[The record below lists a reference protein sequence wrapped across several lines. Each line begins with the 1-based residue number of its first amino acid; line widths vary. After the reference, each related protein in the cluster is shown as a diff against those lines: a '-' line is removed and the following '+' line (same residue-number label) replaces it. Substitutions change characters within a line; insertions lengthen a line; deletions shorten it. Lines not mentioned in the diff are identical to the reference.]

1 MPHPAITAETYP
13 HKPAIIMGGSGEM
26 VTYAELDE
34 RSSQAAQLFRSL
46 GLKKGDHIGMMLLN
60 CRQFLEI
67 CWGAQRAGL
76 IFTPISTHLKRDE
89 TAYILENCGAKLFI
103 ASHGLAGVAEEVLT
117 ATDDTIRHFYMV
129 DGIIDGFESW
139 DDSAGLQPAERI
151 ADEAN
156 GVPMLYSSGTTGKPK
171 GVFLPPAGDDVNTP
185 HPLAASLGAAFGFS
199 EETVYLSPAP
209 LYHTA
214 PLHYNM
220 MTLYQGGTTVV
231 MEKFDPEAALALI
244 EEHRATHSQWVPIMF
259 VRMLKLPEE
268 VRNKYDLSSMQFAIH
283 AAAPCPIEVKE
294 KMIEWW
300 GEVIVEYYAASEGI
314 GITIIDS
321 ANWLTHKGSVG
332 PSLSGK
338 IHILDDDGKE
348 LPPGEIG
355 TVYFSG
361 EQAQFKYHNE
371 PDKTAEAFN
380 EHGWAT
386 TGDVGYLDRDGF
398 LYLTDRKHFM
408 IISGGVNIYPQE
420 IENLLITH
428 DKVADVAVFG
438 IPNEEFGEEVKA
450 VVQPMNWVDATDEVA
465 IEIMEWL
472 RERISHIKLP
482 RSLDFHRE
490 LPRMDNGKL
499 YKRHLMEEY
508 RGATRTDEKGDTLDK
523 GKNPP
528 EG

>member
-13 HKPAIIMGGSGEM
+13 HKPAIIMGATGEV

-34 RSSQAAQLFRSL
+34 RSNQAAQLFRSL
-46 GLKKGDHIGMMLLN
+46 GLKKGDHIGMMLVN

-103 ASHGLAGVAEEVLT
+103 ASHALAAVAGEILALGT
-117 ATDDTIRHFYMV
+117 SRIKHYLMV
-129 DGIIDGFESW
+129 DGILDGYESW
-139 DDSAGLQPAERI
+139 DDSIGLQPAERI

-171 GVFLPPAGDDVNTP
+171 GVFLPPASDDVNAV
-185 HPLAASLGAAFGFS
+185 HPLAGSLGAVFGFG

-209 LYHTA
+209 LYHAA

-220 MTLYQGGTTVV
+220 MTLYQGGTSVV
-231 MEKFDPEAALALI
+231 METFDAEAALALI
-244 EEHRATHSQWVPIMF
+244 EEHRVTHSQWVPIMF
-259 VRMLKLPEE
+259 VRMLKLPED
-268 VRNKYDLSSMQFAIH
+268 VRARYDVSSMQFAIH

-294 KMIEWW
+294 QMIAWW

-314 GITIIDS
+314 GITMIDS

-332 PSLSGK
+332 PSLMGSV
-338 IHILDDDGKE
+338 HVVDDEGNE

-355 TVYFSG
+355 TIYFSG
-361 EQAQFKYHNE
+361 EQVQFSYHDE
-371 PDKTAEAFN
+371 PGKTAEAFN
-380 EHGWAT
+380 ERGWAT
-386 TGDVGYLDRDGF
+386 TGDLGYLDKDGF
-398 LYLTDRKHFM
+398 LYLTDRKNFM

-428 DKVADVAVFG
+428 GKVADVAVFG

-450 VVQPMNWVDATDEVA
+450 VVQPMNWADATDEVA

-472 RERISHIKLP
+472 RERLSHIKLP
-482 RSLDFHRE
+482 RSLDFHQQ

-499 YKRHLMEEY
+499 YKRHLVEEY
-508 RGATRTDEKGDTLDK
+508 RGVHRDLPEQEDK
-523 GKNPP
+523 DKPS
-528 EG
+528 